1 MFNIHLWEKRPN
13 FVQTFDIGWHPSPQD
28 RNLIWIDT
36 EARHL
41 SNTPKGACCHVRFFE
56 TPCTVAHQVSL
67 SMEFFRKEYRRGL
80 PFPSLGDLLHPGI
93 EPRSPASWADSL
105 PSEPPGKTKI
115 FWARNKTSIS
125 CFSRWILYHWATKVH
140 GENQMDQ
147 NSWEQGRRTSCSAL
161 AELWKAIFSAVP
173 IFPPPLGITLL
184 FHSVKQLTR
193 QFHVHY
199 IAYSFIKHIWS
210 PHHVPGTVLC
220 SGKEWG
226 RWASPDMAF
235 ATSPHKGAPALSP
248 PHWTGNS
255 WPSRGYILFICGW
268 PAPGRMTWS
277 KNEGTKAS
285 SAVSQLSTVA
295 VQVRHTKNVG
305 YDKPCMQGE
314 LHHFQGLEQ
323 NKKYR
328 TPCPRG
334 KTKEP
339 SEELNFFLFHGLIF
353 S

>member
-41 SNTPKGACCHVRFFE
+41 SNTPKSACCHVRFFE
-56 TPCTVAHQVSL
+56 TPWTVAHQVSL

-125 CFSRWILYHWATKVH
+125 CVSRWILYHWATKVH

-184 FHSVKQLTR
+184 F
-193 QFHVHY
+193 
-199 IAYSFIKHIWS
+199 
-210 PHHVPGTVLC
+210 P
-220 SGKEWG
+220 
-226 RWASPDMAF
+226 
-235 ATSPHKGAPALSP
+235 
-248 PHWTGNS
+248 
-255 WPSRGYILFICGW
+255 
-268 PAPGRMTWS
+268 
-277 KNEGTKAS
+277 
-285 SAVSQLSTVA
+285 
-295 VQVRHTKNVG
+295 
-305 YDKPCMQGE
+305 
-314 LHHFQGLEQ
+314 
-323 NKKYR
+323 
-328 TPCPRG
+328 
-334 KTKEP
+334 
-339 SEELNFFLFHGLIF
+339 
-353 S
+353 